1 MRGWERGTVYKR
13 GHSATWQIHAG
24 SGKPTFT
31 SEQRVIDVERE
42 NVKTNPGALS
52 WKQVPVCTHSFQ
64 YERENL
70 RCRNVRYVPA
80 YRVRVCE

>member
-64 YERENL
+64 YERE
-70 RCRNVRYVPA
+70 RTSDAEMCVMYPPTA
-80 YRVRVCE
+80 